1 MKMKVIC
8 NLIIDDDY
16 EDYQVYP
23 ISVTSA
29 NTDKDAI
36 LDYCKT
42 LPIAVEVK
50 SIAIMQASIDGDT
63 INFYRIETKN
73 ITVNT
78 TWSTDYMIIDCDLI

>member
-8 NLIIDDDY
+8 KLMINDDY

-29 NTDKDAI
+29 DTDKDAI
-36 LDYCKT
+36 LNYCET

-50 SIAIMQASIDGDT
+50 SIAIMQASINGDT
-63 INFYRIETKN
+63 INFYRIEAKN

-78 TWSTDYMIIDCDLI
+78 TWSTDYMIIDCNLI